1 MVHTTTPGSMVVK
14 DWYASNRL
22 VSTPS
27 ELTFVVQPLDPT
39 SSSNVQIRLKLPQ
52 EDFEVLPDPCVVS
65 YHNQMVNEETWK
77 CQTEAETNTFIL
89 QDLLKQRYEYEEFE
103 WIEIAIDDIIM
114 PTSSRPTGEYEI
126 EFYDTIDGVYRLVDT
141 AKVSD
146 KFRALPGG
154 LYSVN
159 VSPLLGTTYTKDTMT
174 FIFKLGHKIL

>member
-1 MVHTTTPGSMVVK
+1 
-14 DWYASNRL
+14 
-22 VSTPS
+22 
-27 ELTFVVQPLDPT
+27 
-39 SSSNVQIRLKLPQ
+39 
-52 EDFEVLPDPCVVS
+52 
-65 YHNQMVNEETWK
+65 MVNEETWK

-141 AKVSD
+141 AKASD